1 MMSTAGSS
9 RSICVPAAAYSLPM
23 PRALNQVAHLM
34 LPTNS
39 RASASK
45 RPNAAKLRLNTLTTG
60 MPCTNSTV
68 VPLSFSRLCAMAR
81 WHAAPSGLP
90 SALPSRRNETTM
102 GTTSSNAS
110 RQSTNAR
117 AAMVSSGRA
126 TAHTVSERLWAMNPS
141 IFSTSSLS
149 TFLIS
154 PWRTWLK

>member
-1 MMSTAGSS
+1 MGRMMSTAGSS

-60 MPCTNSTV
+60 MPCT
-68 VPLSFSRLCAMAR
+68 
-81 WHAAPSGLP
+81 
-90 SALPSRRNETTM
+90 
-102 GTTSSNAS
+102 
-110 RQSTNAR
+110 
-117 AAMVSSGRA
+117 
-126 TAHTVSERLWAMNPS
+126 MNPS